1 MTTSYPQT
9 APAVNPAL
17 QVPSRVLSFYR
28 WLYRWYGQTADLHA
42 ATGYYARKQKVSERT
57 VYRWLAYLR
66 ANGFI
71 VTEQTIGVERRITPQ
86 VEPPR
91 KRTRLHTISYAVSG
105 VCQGSVSGVSSSMVS
120 DAYEA
125 STSAE
130 VVNAV
135 PAAPAS
141 DLSPAAPVEAVSAGA
156 DEVKCLCSVGM
167 SPRIALNL
175 VNQHG
180 MKAVR
185 NALAAYQQAKDVRN
199 PVGWVVKAVERRYQF
214 APESA
219 CEGRTEAKKV
229 ILAYSPGPD
238 TLDGLHGKAAFDAMR
253 AKMAVAG
260 RVSR

>member
-1 MTTSYPQT
+1 
-9 APAVNPAL
+9 
-17 QVPSRVLSFYR
+17 
-28 WLYRWYGQTADLHA
+28 
-42 ATGYYARKQKVSERT
+42 
-57 VYRWLAYLR
+57 
-66 ANGFI
+66 
-71 VTEQTIGVERRITPQ
+71 
-86 VEPPR
+86 
-91 KRTRLHTISYAVSG
+91 
-105 VCQGSVSGVSSSMVS
+105 
-120 DAYEA
+120 
-125 STSAE
+125 
-130 VVNAV
+130 
-135 PAAPAS
+135 
-141 DLSPAAPVEAVSAGA
+141 
-156 DEVKCLCSVGM
+156 
-167 SPRIALNL
+167 
-175 VNQHG
+175 